1 MILGPC
7 CRADERNGR
16 KDAMKQAPPQHAR
29 AGRLHPL
36 KLFLKATEL
45 DTRMLGMVGAL
56 LLIWIAFHV
65 LSGGLFLTPRN
76 LWNLSVQSSPV
87 AIMASGMVLVI
98 VTRNIDLSIG
108 SMLGFIGMVMGVTQ
122 ADLLPKLV
130 GFEHPATWVL
140 TLAAGLILGGL
151 IGALQGFVIA
161 YLGIPAFIVTL
172 GGLLVWRGAAWWVTS
187 GQTVAP
193 LDSAF
198 RLMGGGP
205 EGSIGATWSWV
216 VGLLA
221 CVAVVLLQASGRAR
235 RKQFHFPLRPIAAE
249 VFLGGV
255 ACAVILAAVAIAN
268 AYPWPIGSVRRYAE
282 ANHLTLP
289 AGGLFIAH
297 GIAIPVLIAIGVA
310 IAMTFLGTRTRF
322 GRYAYAI
329 GGNPE
334 AAELAGV
341 NTRWVIMK
349 VFMLMGLLAALAG
362 AVSIARLNAATN
374 AEGTLAELLV
384 IAAAVIGGTSLA
396 GGVGTVAGAMLG
408 AVLMQ
413 SLQSGMVLLGVDTPL
428 QNIVVGV
435 VLVAAAWLDI
445 VYRRRTG

>member
-1 MILGPC
+1 
-7 CRADERNGR
+7 
-16 KDAMKQAPPQHAR
+16 MKETNS
-29 AGRLHPL
+29 HPL
-36 KLFLKATEL
+36 ALFLKATEL
-45 DTRMLGMVGAL
+45 DTRMLGMVAAL

-87 AIMASGMVLVI
+87 AIMATGMVLVI
-98 VTRNIDLSIG
+98 VTRNIDLSVG

-122 ADLLPKLV
+122 ADLLPKLL

-140 TLAAGLILGGL
+140 TLAVGLILGVVL
-151 IGALQGFVIA
+151 GALQGFVIA

-221 CVAVVLLQASGRAR
+221 CIAVVLLQANGRAR
-235 RKQFHFPLRPIAAE
+235 RKQFHFPLRPVAAE

-255 ACAVILAAVAIAN
+255 ACAMILAAVAIAN

-289 AGGLFIAH
+289 VGGLFVSH
-297 GIAIPVLIAIGVA
+297 GIAIPVLIAIGVG
-310 IAMTFLGTRTRF
+310 IAMTFLATRTRF

-349 VFMLMGLLAALAG
+349 IFMLMGLLAALGG

-384 IAAAVIGGTSLA
+384 IAASVIGGASLA
-396 GGVGTVAGAMLG
+396 GGVGTVVGAMLG

-428 QNIVVGV
+428 QNIVVGF

-445 VYRRRTG
+445 IYRRRGR